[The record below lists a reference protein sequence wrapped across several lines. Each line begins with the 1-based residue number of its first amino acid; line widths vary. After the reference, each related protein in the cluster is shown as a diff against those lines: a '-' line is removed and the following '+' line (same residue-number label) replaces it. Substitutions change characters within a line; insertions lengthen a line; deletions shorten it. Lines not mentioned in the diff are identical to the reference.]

1 MVVVERFRERL
12 VSGEGAKMA
21 VVGLASGYG
30 GGGAAVRWGGRGER
44 NLRRRRERT
53 KVEAKT

>member
-1 MVVVERFRERL
+1 M
-12 VSGEGAKMA
+12 SGEGAKMA